1 MLRYAALNH
10 ELEKVIR
17 YAHRSGSNVILD
29 YARENCHLNE
39 AKHVRNVNMTM
50 MSGVPGSMFALKMTS
65 FGSRSSPY
73 IATEHMRNVI
83 KHAVKNKC
91 RICIDA
97 EDVLYGKESYDM
109 MLQFN
114 TYEPRVFKTY
124 QMYRKK
130 SLQELEWDL
139 RSSERNGIQL
149 GVKLVRG
156 AYLGKQEGIL
166 PNKTAV
172 DKSFREGL
180 NMSLGAGN
188 NVHTLIATHNS
199 VDIKHARTCPHDR
212 YKIAQLLGMDND
224 FPDYV
229 YVPFGS
235 LSELT
240 PYLFRRFLE
249 RLKWS

>member
-1 MLRYAALNH
+1 
-10 ELEKVIR
+10 
-17 YAHRSGSNVILD
+17 
-29 YARENCHLNE
+29 
-39 AKHVRNVNMTM
+39 
-50 MSGVPGSMFALKMTS
+50 
-65 FGSRSSPY
+65 
-73 IATEHMRNVI
+73 
-83 KHAVKNKC
+83 
-91 RICIDA
+91 
-97 EDVLYGKESYDM
+97 M

-166 PNKTAV
+166 PNKLAV

-188 NVHTLIATHNS
+188 NVHTLVATH
-199 VDIKHARTCPHDR
+199 
-212 YKIAQLLGMDND
+212 M
-224 FPDYV
+224 
-229 YVPFGS
+229 
-235 LSELT
+235 
-240 PYLFRRFLE
+240 
-249 RLKWS
+249 RLKLILHEALDIAHTICEHGDTNAEECMWAWEMVDEIDDAATRAGVKYQ